1 MDAQTVLAITIPTLA
16 VLVGILIN
24 HSRLGDMNSRLGDVN
39 SRLGD
44 MNSRLG
50 DTNARVDDFRTH
62 FDQRLDDTRDTL
74 RTELLRVEGVLDA
87 RLSNVEQ
94 RLSHLEERYR

>member
-24 HSRLGDMNSRLGDVN
+24 NSRLGDMNA
-39 SRLGD
+39 RLGD

-50 DTNARVDDFRTH
+50 DTNSRIDDFRTH
-62 FDQRLDDTRDTL
+62 FDKRLDDLRDTV
-74 RTELLRVEGVLDA
+74 RAELLRVEGVLDA
-87 RLSNVEQ
+87 RLS
-94 RLSHLEERYR
+94 HLEERDR